1 MVRRTRTVSRA
12 GDQGFTLIEMMISLL
27 VFAIFLSLLIGTIVG
42 ITRANTRVNVT
53 AQTTSGILIVF
64 QIFDRQIRYSDAINF
79 PGAGTTSRYIEF
91 RTPAT
96 SSSTGNTMCTQ
107 WRFDPVAKTLSS
119 RQWTDGN
126 AASATAFV
134 MRLSNVA
141 DDGGATYPF
150 QLTPASNAGSAMQQL
165 VLSIDGGNA
174 PVKGAAITTTFVA
187 RNSSIKSPSNTQA
200 VTPGVSDTPVCTFSG
215 YRP

>member
-1 MVRRTRTVSRA
+1 MGERRRQDS
-12 GDQGFTLIEMMISLL
+12 GFTLVEMIIAMF
-27 VFAIFLSLLIGTIVG
+27 VFAIFLSLLVSTIIG
-42 ITRANTRVNVT
+42 ITRANTKVNVT

-79 PGAGTTSRYIEF
+79 AGAGPTGSRYVEF

-96 SSSTGNTMCTQ
+96 SSSSGTTTCTQ
-107 WRFDPVAKTLSS
+107 WRFDPVGKTLAS

-126 AASATAFV
+126 SATATTFIT
-134 MRLSNVA
+134 RLTNVA
-141 DDGGATYPF
+141 DDGGMTYPF
-150 QLTPASNAGSAMQQL
+150 QMTPASNGGSAMQQL

-174 PVKGAAITTTFVA
+174 PVKGAAIVTTFVA

-200 VTPGVSDTPVCTFSG
+200 VTAGVSDTPVCTFSG